1 MSQPVECT
9 SYAPF
14 DPSVTMMS
22 DDVTLT
28 SRRPYLYGLAVDGS
42 AGVKRVVG
50 ILRTELEMAMALT
63 GRTSVKAVD
72 RKVLWT

>member
-1 MSQPVECT
+1 MIRDECCGI
-9 SYAPF
+9 
-14 DPSVTMMS
+14 
-22 DDVTLT
+22 
-28 SRRPYLYGLAVDGS
+28 RRPYLYGLAVDGS
-42 AGVKRVVG
+42 AGVKRVVD